1 MESMKNYEKLPISD
15 PMHPKGKYLVMDQR
29 YIGTNT
35 SNRLKSDFL
44 CYAYAFKY
52 YGSCVHATSL
62 SSHPLELPFGR
73 IREGSIGNDTT
84 EMVSNIIAKRIFR
97 YHLLDNLGHNESAV
111 KGICE
116 NARSSFSQGWNI
128 DIPKEID
135 CSKIQ
140 NEIM

>member
-1 MESMKNYEKLPISD
+1 MLIQI
-15 PMHPKGKYLVMDQR
+15 LQIDQKV
-29 YIGTNT
+29 I
-35 SNRLKSDFL
+35 F
-44 CYAYAFKY
+44 YAMYMLL
-52 YGSCVHATSL
+52 SIITSL
-62 SSHPLELPFGR
+62 SSHPWELPFGR

-84 EMVSNIIAKRIFR
+84 EMVSNIIAKRIIR